1 MIRVE
6 ERVLAFQTPPCRD
19 SGEPDIETYPTL
31 TILIN
36 CLTILNVI
44 RETSY
49 RGSPYSPIKMDP
61 SQYLMRRT
69 GPERVALARM
79 LKSDAEIM
87 ANH

>member
-1 MIRVE
+1 M
-6 ERVLAFQTPPCRD
+6 LAFQTPPCRD
-19 SGEPDIETYPTL
+19 SGEPDIETYPTQQYN
-31 TILIN
+31 IN
-36 CLTILNVI
+36 PLILNVI